1 MTMTWLKLF
10 APRTAA
16 KLSPRATPP
25 QAASWRMTGWS
36 VAAVVVAFLAQA
48 SAAQAVNIKSV
59 KSPAGITFW
68 MVQDA
73 SVPLVALQF
82 SFEGGSAQD
91 PDGKPGTANMAAS
104 LLDEGAGDLSSE
116 AFHERLAD
124 KSIEMQFQ
132 VSHNYL
138 RGTIR
143 TLKENQDEAFHLLQL
158 SLNAPRF
165 DAPDVARIRGQ
176 LMSLLNREST
186 SPNYIAR
193 RTWWAAAYAGH
204 PYANPTYGTLKSAP
218 TITVDD
224 LRAYVKA
231 IFARDHLK
239 IGIVG
244 DIDPETAGKY
254 VDEVFAK
261 LPVEADLR
269 SIPEAAPKG
278 MGRRIVVP
286 LDVPQAVVNFG
297 GNGIPR
303 HDPDFY
309 AGYILN
315 DILGG
320 SSFSARLNREVR
332 VKRGL
337 AYGIYSSLVWLKGTA
352 LLFGTTATRA
362 DRTKETLDVTADVM
376 KTLAADGPT
385 QAELDESK
393 SYLKGSYALGLDTST
408 KIAAQLVQIQLDNL
422 GIDYIEKRGALID
435 AVTLDD
441 TKRVAKRLLNGGMLT
456 VVVGKPQGVASSQ

>member
-1 MTMTWLKLF
+1 MIKTWLKLF
-10 APRTAA
+10 APHSAA
-16 KLSPRATPP
+16 KSSPHAISPRATPWR
-25 QAASWRMTGWS
+25 AAGWS
-36 VAAVVVAFLAQA
+36 VIAVVVAFFVQA
-48 SAAQAVNIKSV
+48 TAAQAVTIKSV
-59 KSPAGITFW
+59 TSPAGITFW

-82 SFEGGSAQD
+82 SFEGGSDQD
-91 PDGKPGTANMAAS
+91 PAGKAGTANMAAA
-104 LLDEGAGDLSSE
+104 LLDEGAGDLNSE
-116 AFHERLAD
+116 AFHERQAD

-132 VSHNYL
+132 VSRNYL

-165 DAPDVARIRGQ
+165 DAPAVARIRGQ
-176 LMSLLNREST
+176 LISLLDNQST
-186 SPNYIAR
+186 NPTYIAQQ
-193 RTWWAAAYAGH
+193 TWWAAAYPGH
-204 PYANPTYGTLKSAP
+204 PYGNPTYGTPKTAP
-218 TITVDD
+218 GITVDD
-224 LRAYVKA
+224 MRSYVKA
-231 IFARDHLK
+231 VFARDHLK

-254 VDEVFAK
+254 VDTVFAK
-261 LPVEADLR
+261 LPAKADLK
-269 SIPEAAPKG
+269 PVPDAVPKG

-315 DILGG
+315 NILGG
-320 SSFSARLNREVR
+320 SSFSARLNKEVR

-337 AYGIYSSLVWLKGTA
+337 AYGIYSSLVWLKGA
-352 LLFGTTATRA
+352 SLLFGNTATRA

-393 SYLKGSYALGLDTST
+393 AYLKGSYALGLDTSS
-408 KIAAQLVQIQLDNL
+408 KIAAQLVQIQIDNL

-441 TKRVAKRLLNGGMLT
+441 AKRVAKRLLNGGMLT